1 MSVTFEEWV
10 YAVFHHPE
18 SRPEWYWDAAF
29 EALWE
34 KLTDTAMV
42 RHMTRLFLEPELLR
56 HYSLVQVAQGITF
69 LIDDA
74 SPGESSAAL
83 FHSEEGR
90 PEVPLAERV
99 ACIEAMGEFFRRFVV
114 PAAPGPA
121 EIESNPFHAACYAWW
136 DIFPMRFLM
145 QDEEQ
150 AVEPEL
156 QQAAL
161 KVMAEVLNLPSELCQ
176 LSALHGLSHWHRQH
190 AEQVEQIVEGFVD
203 QGQELTPQVREYLLE
218 KLV

>member
-18 SRPEWYWDAAF
+18 NKPEWYWDAGF
-29 EALWE
+29 ESLWE
-34 KLTDTAMV
+34 KLTDITKV
-42 RHMTRLFLEPELLR
+42 RHMTRLFREPELLR
-56 HYSLVQVAQGITF
+56 HFSLVQVAQGITY

-74 SPGESSAAL
+74 SPGESSAAI
-83 FHSEEGR
+83 FS
-90 PEVPLAERV
+90 PEVPLPERV
-99 ACIEAMGEFFRRFVV
+99 ACIEAMSEFFRRFVV
-114 PAAPGPA
+114 PAAPGLA
-121 EIESNPFHAACYAWW
+121 EIESDPFHIACYAWW
-136 DIFPMRFLM
+136 DIFPMRFLL

-161 KVMAEVLNLPSELCQ
+161 KVMDEVLNMPSELCQ
-176 LSALHGLSHWHRQH
+176 LSALHGLSHWHRQN
-190 AEQVEQIVEGFVD
+190 AVQVEQIVDAFID
-203 QGQELTPQVREYLLE
+203 KGQELTPHVREYLLE

>member
-1 MSVTFEEWV
+1 
-10 YAVFHHPE
+10 
-18 SRPEWYWDAAF
+18 
-29 EALWE
+29 
-34 KLTDTAMV
+34 
-42 RHMTRLFLEPELLR
+42 MTRLFLEPELLR

-83 FHSEEGR
+83 FR
-90 PEVPLAERV
+90 LEVPLAERV
-99 ACIEAMGEFFRRFVV
+99 ACIAAMAECFRRFVA
-114 PAAPGPA
+114 PSAPGPA
-121 EIESNPFHAACYAWW
+121 EIGINPFHIACYAWW

-161 KVMAEVLNLPSELCQ
+161 KVMAETLDLPSELCQ

-190 AEQVEQIVEGFVD
+190 AEQVEQIVDAFMD
-203 QGQELTPQVREYLLE
+203 QGQELTPRVREYLLE